1 MTCKY
6 VIVFHRLLVII
17 SHFVLQLFVDKDT
30 IINAVSSS
38 HDVHLLKID
47 NREDELVTRIN
58 GWMTD
63 FIEETHQK
71 EEIIRNRARVTEI
84 NNLIDHLRDEL
95 DNLDLQT
102 SPY

>member
-1 MTCKY
+1 M
-6 VIVFHRLLVII
+6 
-17 SHFVLQLFVDKDT
+17 DKDT

-58 GWMTD
+58 AWMSGL
-63 FIEETHQK
+63 IEKTHQEK
-71 EEIIRNRARVTEI
+71 EITRNRARVTEV

-95 DNLDLQT
+95 DNLDLQAP
-102 SPY
+102 PY